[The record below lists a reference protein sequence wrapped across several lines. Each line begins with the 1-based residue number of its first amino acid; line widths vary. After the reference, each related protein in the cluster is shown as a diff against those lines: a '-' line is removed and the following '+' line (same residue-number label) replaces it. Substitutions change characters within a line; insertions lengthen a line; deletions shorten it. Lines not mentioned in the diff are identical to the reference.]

1 MRIIAII
8 KSNYK
13 KNSQTEKHVESQ
25 FGCPPTLVLSPTM
38 KIRLGN
44 SNEMCFQGL
53 NLSSTQNSAFHH
65 DLALLQKAMNVVGVC
80 SPQK

>member
-1 MRIIAII
+1 LQ
-8 KSNYK
+8 K
-13 KNSQTEKHVESQ
+13 KNSQPEKHVESQ

-38 KIRLGN
+38 KIGLGNLN
-44 SNEMCFQGL
+44 SNEMCLQGL

-65 DLALLQKAMNVVGVC
+65 DLVLLQQAMNAVGVC